1 MLAHLV
7 APGVKVHDEVLGL
20 GVPVPDLALVAV
32 RVPGHPLRHISVVL
46 VLGDQLVILIILR
59 GGTILQRRPQYH
71 GRLAG
76 PEMPSQCYFS
86 TKCRISFTAAHLL
99 SAGYFIALFCPQHC
113 IFSCKT
119 QFP

>member
-7 APGVKVHDEVLGL
+7 APGVKIHDEVLGL

-32 RVPGHPLRHISVVL
+32 RVPGHPLGHVSVVL
-46 VLGDQLVILIILR
+46 VLGDQLVILVILR

-71 GRLAG
+71 RRLAG

-86 TKCRISFTAAHLL
+86 SKVSDIFHCSTPLLCSIFYRI
-99 SAGYFIALFCPQHC
+99 IFCPPYC
-113 IFSCKT
+113 IFSLAL
-119 QFP
+119 